1 MHMFLEQIRTI
12 FMGLCAEDEQG
23 IVIDDKVFG
32 QQMLSLGHYST
43 GRSAL
48 WYKFHVMDTK

>member
-1 MHMFLEQIRTI
+1 
-12 FMGLCAEDEQG
+12 MGLCAEVEQG

-48 WYKFHVMDTK
+48 WYKFHAMDTK